1 MPEPIETY
9 LDELMRSTHLAGVE
23 ASRMRSE
30 IREHIHQMLVESNPL
45 PPDPEEV
52 MHMLHDQFGEPRNL
66 GRQIAAA
73 KGRGRAFVRRQLR
86 RLPAA
91 AALAI
96 ILLGIRATVAEPLY
110 VTTDSVAPALR
121 AGSRCLVYKLASDFQ
136 PGDVIVYRPAEH
148 PNFQY
153 LAIVQKGLDSSGTL
167 TVVRRSSV
175 PFTLPQSRIVGRIV
189 LNTR

>member
-1 MPEPIETY
+1 
-9 LDELMRSTHLAGVE
+9 
-23 ASRMRSE
+23 
-30 IREHIHQMLVESNPL
+30 
-45 PPDPEEV
+45 
-52 MHMLHDQFGEPRNL
+52 
-66 GRQIAAA
+66 
-73 KGRGRAFVRRQLR
+73 VRRQLR

-110 VTTDSVAPALR
+110 VTTNSVAPALP
-121 AGSRCLVYKLASDFQ
+121 AGSRCLVYRLASDFQ

-148 PNFQY
+148 PNLQY

-167 TVVRRSSV
+167 IVVRRSEL
-175 PFTLPQSRIVGRIV
+175 PFALLPSRVVGRIV